1 MSTTL
6 HETPTRPSSPRPP
19 RRRPVALV
27 VAGAVLVAAIGSGAA
42 LALGG
47 RSADRSDQPA
57 AAAAQPAVA
66 QPAAAQATKA
76 AAPTPASRGGRG
88 QRQQDSAP
96 ARSSRPPRPAA
107 QARGRDHPDRR
118 PLRRLC
124 PQGRPDRDLI
134 VVDLVQVFTGDAAV
148 QAALEDGMDRSAA
161 EVRDT
166 YVRNQN
172 DRLRTLEMAG
182 GVRLNLIGSCE
193 STGQDA
199 LFTKLIKDAT
209 SGQGQLFYYTL
220 HVQGAMVRRSMST
233 RPSPPADPTP
243 AKALPDPIGQR
254 LPCQPPADDRQGL
267 SARFRSPRTDP
278 SRRPWW
284 QRDAV
289 SF

>member
-19 RRRPVALV
+19 RRRPVALF

-57 AAAAQPAVA
+57 AAAAQPAAA

-76 AAPTPASRGGRG
+76 AASTPASHGTASA
-88 QRQQDSAP
+88 QRNQDSGQEQ
-96 ARSSRPPRPAA
+96 SSTPPSSPKREGVTTLTD
-107 QARGRDHPDRR
+107 GRYDAYVRKVD
-118 PLRRLC
+118 
-124 PQGRPDRDLI
+124 PDRDLI

-148 QAALEDGMDRSAA
+148 RAALEDGMDRSAA

-193 STGQDA
+193 STGQEA

-209 SGQGQLFYYTL
+209 YGQGHLFYYTL
-220 HVQGAMVRRSMST
+220 GVQGGVVQRIDEHQAQ
-233 RPSPPADPTP
+233 PA
-243 AKALPDPIGQR
+243 
-254 LPCQPPADDRQGL
+254 C
-267 SARFRSPRTDP
+267 
-278 SRRPWW
+278 
-284 QRDAV
+284 
-289 SF
+289 

>member
-47 RSADRSDQPA
+47 RSADHSDQPA

-76 AAPTPASRGGRG
+76 AAPAGQPRRPPASGSRTRLRPG
-88 QRQQDSAP
+88 AVVHP
-96 ARSSRPPRPAA
+96 VRPP

-182 GVRLNLIGSCE
+182 GVRLNLIGSC
-193 STGQDA
+193 
-199 LFTKLIKDAT
+199 
-209 SGQGQLFYYTL
+209 
-220 HVQGAMVRRSMST
+220 
-233 RPSPPADPTP
+233 
-243 AKALPDPIGQR
+243 
-254 LPCQPPADDRQGL
+254 
-267 SARFRSPRTDP
+267 
-278 SRRPWW
+278 
-284 QRDAV
+284 
-289 SF
+289 